1 MSEPCATCDQFAEGG
16 FPAAFLCLSPHH
28 PVDTFG
34 LRMPLFEGATV
45 HLRTMNRSILLLL
58 VLFLA
63 APSYGQSLYGRKKK
77 DIIPLEGQAKR
88 IGWFVAPGVTYTL
101 PRSKNSEEEVFQR
114 ADTSYTATYDPDGRL
129 GFYLEGGLTWY
140 TRNPVIVDYFDAGFA
155 YKNLRGSESFE
166 GTLLRGDS
174 LASLAGEGS
183 FAERQL
189 TFNINANKFIQTR
202 NYQFVQ
208 LSLGANLDHRLSN
221 DLEHTGDPLLNDQQF
236 PPDLV
241 AQAHFK
247 VGYGFKLT
255 GTLILIPTL
264 ETPVFSFTPQ
274 DQGFGKLQWFSS
286 RYRPIIFS
294 VRFLFLRARNGFD
307 CPPPIKN
314 KGEIKQYRQDGY
326 HP

>member
-1 MSEPCATCDQFAEGG
+1 MKRGPF
-16 FPAAFLCLSPHH
+16 
-28 PVDTFG
+28 
-34 LRMPLFEGATV
+34 
-45 HLRTMNRSILLLL
+45 LLLL
-58 VLFLA
+58 LILSVTSVQA
-63 APSYGQSLYGRKKK
+63 QSLYGRKKK

-88 IGWFVAPGVTYTL
+88 IGWFVGPGITWTHT
-101 PRSKNSEEEVFQR
+101 RTTNSEEEVFR
-114 ADTSYTATYDPDGRL
+114 NADTSYRATYDPAGRI

-140 TRNPVIVDYFDAGFA
+140 TRDPVIVDYFDVGLA

-174 LASLAGEGS
+174 LAPLAGEGT

-189 TFNINANKFIQTR
+189 TFNVNANKFIQTG

-208 LSLGANLDHRLSN
+208 LSLGANVDYRLGN
-221 DLEHTGDPLLNDQQF
+221 DYEHSGDAVLNAHVF

-255 GTLILIPTL
+255 GTLILIPAL
-264 ETPVFSFTPQ
+264 ETPVFSFAPE
-274 DQGFGKLQWFSS
+274 DQGFGQLQWFSS
-286 RYRPIIFS
+286 DYRPLILS

-314 KGEIKQYRQDGY
+314 KGDIKQYRQDGY

>member
-1 MSEPCATCDQFAEGG
+1 MKRGSF
-16 FPAAFLCLSPHH
+16 
-28 PVDTFG
+28 
-34 LRMPLFEGATV
+34 
-45 HLRTMNRSILLLL
+45 LLLL
-58 VLFLA
+58 LMLSVTSVQA
-63 APSYGQSLYGRKKK
+63 QSLYGRKKK

-88 IGWFVAPGVTYTL
+88 IGWFVGPGITWTHTHT
-101 PRSKNSEEEVFQR
+101 KNSEEEVLR
-114 ADTSYTATYDPDGRL
+114 NADTSYRATYDPAGRV

-140 TRNPVIVDYFDAGFA
+140 TRDPVIVDYFDVGLA

-174 LASLAGEGS
+174 LAPLAGEGT

-189 TFNINANKFIQTR
+189 TFNVNANKFIQTG

-208 LSLGANLDHRLSN
+208 LSLGANVDYRLGN
-221 DLEHTGDPLLNDQQF
+221 DYEHTGDAGLNAHEF

-255 GTLILIPTL
+255 GTLILIPAL
-264 ETPVFSFTPQ
+264 ETPVFSFAPE
-274 DQGFGKLQWFSS
+274 DQGLGQLQWFSS
-286 RYRPIIFS
+286 QYRPLILS